1 MSKEFSRSER
11 ISESI
16 QKSLSQLI
24 GENIR
29 DPRVGMVS
37 INHVAVT
44 KDYSIARVYVSFVD
58 ARGEENA
65 KLGVEALNG
74 ASTYLRKLLSMEL
87 ALRSTP
93 KLRFF
98 FDNVGDQAN
107 KISDLIDRAIK
118 SDNKRFES
126 THGKK

>member
-37 INHVAVT
+37 INHVSVT

-74 ASTYLRKLLSMEL
+74 ASTYL
-87 ALRSTP
+87 
-93 KLRFF
+93 
-98 FDNVGDQAN
+98 
-107 KISDLIDRAIK
+107 
-118 SDNKRFES
+118 
-126 THGKK
+126 

>member
-74 ASTYLRKLLSMEL
+74 ACLLYTSQSPRDQRGSRKAS
-87 ALRSTP
+87 
-93 KLRFF
+93 
-98 FDNVGDQAN
+98 
-107 KISDLIDRAIK
+107 
-118 SDNKRFES
+118 
-126 THGKK
+126 

>member
-1 MSKEFSRSER
+1 M
-11 ISESI
+11 
-16 QKSLSQLI
+16 
-24 GENIR
+24 
-29 DPRVGMVS
+29 
-37 INHVAVT
+37 
-44 KDYSIARVYVSFVD
+44 D

-93 KLRFF
+93 RLRFF

-118 SDNKRFES
+118 SDNERIES
-126 THGKK
+126 AHGKK

>member
-1 MSKEFSRSER
+1 
-11 ISESI
+11 
-16 QKSLSQLI
+16 
-24 GENIR
+24 
-29 DPRVGMVS
+29 MVS
-37 INHVAVT
+37 INPVAVT

-118 SDNKRFES
+118 SDNERIES
-126 THGKK
+126 AYGKK